1 MAILPIDPSI
11 ASSVSPAGQSE
22 WSVGGVGSPGSIDTS
37 VQGLEGGTGS
47 SSGGFGGMLSNAI
60 SSLEQTQTDAASA
73 SQSLVSG
80 TATDPTQVVMSVERA
95 RLAMQLASQIRS
107 KAVEAYTDIF
117 HTQV

>member
-11 ASSVSPAGQSE
+11 SPIGGGSE
-22 WSVGGVGSPGSIDTS
+22 WSIGGVGGVGSPD
-37 VQGLEGGTGS
+37 QGTPGAQGAGGQ
-47 SSGGFGGMLSNAI
+47 GFGGMLTNAI
-60 SSLEQTQTDAASA
+60 SSLENTQTDAAKA
-73 SQSLVSG
+73 SQTLVDG

>member
-11 ASSVSPAGQSE
+11 SAIGGGSE
-22 WSVGGVGSPGSIDTS
+22 WSVGGVGGLGSDAS
-37 VQGLEGGTGS
+37 VQGVSGS
-47 SSGGFGGMLSNAI
+47 TSGSNGFGGMLSNAI
-60 SSLEQTQTDAASA
+60 SSLENTQTDAAKA
-73 SQSLVSG
+73 SQSLVDG
-80 TATDPTQVVMSVERA
+80 TASDPTQVVMSVERA

>member
-11 ASSVSPAGQSE
+11 NPVGGGSE
-22 WSVGGVGSPGSIDTS
+22 WSIGGVGSVGSIDQAP
-37 VQGLEGGTGS
+37 QGAAQ
-47 SSGGFGGMLSNAI
+47 GFGGMLTNAI
-60 SSLEQTQTDAASA
+60 SSLENTQTDAAKA
-73 SQSLVSG
+73 SQTLVDG

>member
-1 MAILPIDPSI
+1 MAIPPIDPSMSI
-11 ASSVSPAGQSE
+11 AGPE
-22 WSVGGVGSPGSIDTS
+22 WSIGGVGQVEQLDQAGQQAS
-37 VQGLEGGTGS
+37 Q
-47 SSGGFGGMLSNAI
+47 GFGGMLTNAI
-60 SSLEQTQTDAASA
+60 TSLEHTQTDAAKA
-73 SQSLVSG
+73 SQSLVDG

>member
-11 ASSVSPAGQSE
+11 AQIGGGSE
-22 WSVGGVGSPGSIDTS
+22 WSVGGVGGLGSAESS
-37 VQGLEGGTGS
+37 VQGTGATPG
-47 SSGGFGGMLSNAI
+47 SGQGFGGMLSNAI
-60 SSLEQTQTDAASA
+60 SSLENTQTDAAKA
-73 SQSLVSG
+73 SQSLVDG

>member
-11 ASSVSPAGQSE
+11 SPIGGGSE
-22 WSVGGVGSPGSIDTS
+22 WSIGGVGGVGSPT
-37 VQGLEGGTGS
+37 GGTPGTQGS
-47 SSGGFGGMLSNAI
+47 GQGFGGMLSNAI
-60 SSLEQTQTDAASA
+60 SSLENTQTEAAQA
-73 SQSLVSG
+73 SQSLVNG